1 MALSAEKAR
10 LRIGQPISVGVAP
23 VAAATTIFK
32 GALISVVAGGAAG
45 YAINAAT
52 ATTHLVLGV
61 ATETVVNAGAAGAK
75 SVPYEAGDF
84 EFTSA
89 GAADTIDQG
98 DTGATVYVVDNDV
111 VALTDGSSSRSVA
124 GLVVGMNG
132 AKPIVRVGLGL
143 KS

>member
-23 VAAATTIFK
+23 VAAATTIYK
-32 GALISVVAGGAAG
+32 GSLIAVVSGGAAG
-45 YAINAAT
+45 YAIPAAT

-61 ATETVVNAGAAGAK
+61 ATATVVNSGAAGAK

-84 EFTSA
+84 EFTNSSA
-89 GAADTIDQG
+89 GDLIDQG
-98 DTGATVYVVDNDV
+98 DAGASVHVVDDDV
-111 VALTDGSSSRSVA
+111 VALTNGGSTRSVA

-132 AKPIVRVGLGL
+132 TKPIVRVGLGL

>member
-23 VAAATTIFK
+23 VAASTTIYK
-32 GALISVVAGGAAG
+32 GALIAVVSGGAAG
-45 YAINAAT
+45 YATNAAT
-52 ATTHLVLGV
+52 ATTHIVLGV
-61 ATETVVNAGAAGAK
+61 ATATVVNSGAAGAK

-84 EFTSA
+84 EFTNSA
-89 GAADTIDQG
+89 SADLIDQG

-132 AKPIVRVGLGL
+132 TKPIVRVGLGL